1 MIYEI
6 KDMQSYC
13 RENNVKMLST
23 YDADFWKPYRDNNEY
38 FDRLFM
44 KKYRSWFPMDQEGD
58 LSEVVTD
65 FAYDVKSWL
74 MINDKRYSELYRIQT
89 IPDDEKYSLTDNV
102 YESEVINES
111 GEHSNEF
118 NKGSQLTSNSGSQ
131 TFATHTDTEDNSR
144 TFGTHTDTEDNSR
157 TNGSHTDTEDNS
169 RTLGEQSID
178 TDATNTTG
186 ETGKTITNSTSAF
199 NDSGFVNTDK
209 SEEDDDSRQDTIDQ
223 TVVNGERTDTE
234 DLSKTYGSQT
244 NTEDLSKT
252 YGAQTNTE
260 DLSKTYGAHTDT
272 NSLTTTEGA
281 RKDTDEGTDSK
292 TIERLRQGNIGV
304 KDVPQMLG
312 DQLEFWSVFSLY
324 DLIFSE
330 IARELL
336 RGGVY

>member
-1 MIYEI
+1 MLYEI

-74 MINDKRYSELYRIQT
+74 MINTKRYSELYRIQT
-89 IPDDEKYSLTDNV
+89 IPDNEKYSLTDNV

-144 TFGTHTDTEDNSR
+144 TFGT
-157 TNGSHTDTEDNS
+157 HTDTEDNS

-252 YGAQTNTE
+252 YGA
-260 DLSKTYGAHTDT
+260 HTDT

-312 DQLEFWSVFSLY
+312 DQFEFWNIFSLY

-336 RGGVY
+336 RGGAY

>member
-6 KDMQSYC
+6 KDIQSYC

-74 MINDKRYSELYRIQT
+74 MINNKRYSELYRIQT
-89 IPDDEKYSLTDNV
+89 IADDEKYSLTDNV

-144 TFGTHTDTEDNSR
+144 TFGT
-157 TNGSHTDTEDNS
+157 HTDTEDNS

-252 YGAQTNTE
+252 YGA
-260 DLSKTYGAHTDT
+260 HTDT

-312 DQLEFWSVFSLY
+312 DQFEFWNIFSLY

-336 RGGVY
+336 RGGAY

>member
-6 KDMQSYC
+6 KDIQSYC

-89 IPDDEKYSLTDNV
+89 IADDEKYSLTDNV

-157 TNGSHTDTEDNS
+157 T
-169 RTLGEQSID
+169 LGEQSID

-186 ETGKTITNSTSAF
+186 ATGKTITNSTSAF
-199 NDSGFVNTDK
+199 NDSGFVSTDK

-223 TVVNGERTDTE
+223 TVINGERTD
-234 DLSKTYGSQT
+234 
-244 NTEDLSKT
+244 TEDLSKT

-292 TIERLRQGNIGV
+292 TIERLRQGNIGI
-304 KDVPQMLG
+304 KDVPQILG
-312 DQLEFWSVFSLY
+312 DQFEFWNVFSLY
-324 DLIFSE
+324 DLIFAE

>member
-6 KDMQSYC
+6 KDIQAYC

-23 YDADFWKPYRDNNEY
+23 YDADFWGPYRENNEY

-74 MINDKRYSELYRIQT
+74 MINNKRYSELYRIQT
-89 IPDDEKYSLTDNV
+89 IQDDEKYSLTDNV

-144 TFGTHTDTEDNSR
+144 TFGT
-157 TNGSHTDTEDNS
+157 HTDTEDNS

-252 YGAQTNTE
+252 YGA
-260 DLSKTYGAHTDT
+260 HTDT

-312 DQLEFWSVFSLY
+312 DQFEFWNIFSLY

>member
-1 MIYEI
+1 MLYEI

-74 MINDKRYSELYRIQT
+74 MINTKRYSELYRIQT
-89 IPDDEKYSLTDNV
+89 IPDNEKYSLTDNV

-144 TFGTHTDTEDNSR
+144 TFGT
-157 TNGSHTDTEDNS
+157 HTDTEDNS

-252 YGAQTNTE
+252 YGA
-260 DLSKTYGAHTDT
+260 HTDT

-292 TIERLRQGNIGV
+292 TIERLRQGNIGI
-304 KDVPQMLG
+304 KDVPQILG
-312 DQLEFWSVFSLY
+312 DQFEFWGIFSLY

>member
-6 KDMQSYC
+6 KDIQSYC

-89 IPDDEKYSLTDNV
+89 IADDEKYSLTDNV

-118 NKGSQLTSNSGSQ
+118 NKGSQLTTNSGSQ

-144 TFGTHTDTEDNSR
+144 TFGT
-157 TNGSHTDTEDNS
+157 HTDTEDNS

-199 NDSGFVNTDK
+199 NDSGFVNADK

-234 DLSKTYGSQT
+234 DLSKTYGS
-244 NTEDLSKT
+244 
-252 YGAQTNTE
+252 QTNTE

-312 DQLEFWSVFSLY
+312 DQFEFWSVFSLY

-336 RGGVY
+336 RGGAYYVVNSEFI

>member
-6 KDMQSYC
+6 KDIQSYC

-23 YDADFWKPYRDNNEY
+23 YDSDFWKPYRDHNEY

-89 IPDDEKYSLTDNV
+89 IADDDKYTLTDNV

-157 TNGSHTDTEDNS
+157 T
-169 RTLGEQSID
+169 LGEQSID

-199 NDSGFVNTDK
+199 NDSGFVNSDK

-223 TVVNGERTDTE
+223 TVVNGERTD
-234 DLSKTYGSQT
+234 
-244 NTEDLSKT
+244 TEDLSKT

-312 DQLEFWSVFSLY
+312 DQFEFWNIFSLY

>member
-6 KDMQSYC
+6 KDIQSYC

-74 MINDKRYSELYRIQT
+74 MINNKRYSELYRIQT
-89 IPDDEKYSLTDNV
+89 IADDEKYSLTDNV

-144 TFGTHTDTEDNSR
+144 TFGT
-157 TNGSHTDTEDNS
+157 HTDTEDNS

-252 YGAQTNTE
+252 YGA
-260 DLSKTYGAHTDT
+260 HTDT

-312 DQLEFWSVFSLY
+312 DQFEFWNIFSLY

>member
-6 KDMQSYC
+6 KDIQSYC

-89 IPDDEKYSLTDNV
+89 IADDEKYSLTDNV

-111 GEHSNEF
+111 GEHSSTF
-118 NKGSQLTSNSGSQ
+118 NKGEQ
-131 TFATHTDTEDNSR
+131 TDTEDLEAVK
-144 TFGTHTDTEDNSR
+144 GEQTDTQDNER
-157 TNGSHTDTEDNS
+157 VKGEQTDTQDNE
-169 RTLGEQSID
+169 RVKGQEQID
-178 TDATNTTG
+178 TDATNTIG

-223 TVVNGERTDTE
+223 TVVEGERTDTE
-234 DLSKTYGSQT
+234 DLSTTYGART
-244 NTEDLSKT
+244 DTEDLSAT
-252 YGAQTNTE
+252 YGAR
-260 DLSKTYGAHTDT
+260 TDT
-272 NSLTTTEGA
+272 QDNSRTSGA
-281 RKDTDEGTDSK
+281 REDTEEGTDSK

-312 DQLEFWSVFSLY
+312 DQFEFWSVFSLY